1 MARPPSPE
9 QFAALQRIRECMAE
23 HGEEKGVRI
32 ARADFPKVHKATW
45 SRWCKQIRDEDAR
58 FASAPSPV
66 SAAPV
71 PIKVEPVRPTE
82 LVVQPG
88 VIDLF
93 RELSSL
99 LEDCDLL
106 RNYAAP
112 VDPTT
117 GRRKVRNPMMTV
129 QAARLR
135 VTVLDL
141 AQRHSESAWH
151 IERIRAQH
159 AQIIEV
165 LSKAL
170 NEAGDQELTR
180 KVIGA
185 MRALQDRHEASV
197 RYLGGERQAEAA
209 A

>member
-9 QFAALQRIRECMAE
+9 QFAALQRIRECVAE
-23 HGEEKGVRI
+23 HGEEVGVRL
-32 ARADFPKVHKATW
+32 ARADFPKVNKTTW
-45 SRWCKQIRDEDAR
+45 SRWRKQIREEDAR

-66 SAAPV
+66 SAPV
-71 PIKVEPVRPTE
+71 PVRTEPLRPSE
-82 LVVQPG
+82 LVVESG

-141 AQRHSESAWH
+141 AQRHSESAWN
-151 IERIRAQH
+151 IERIRAYN
-159 AQIIEV
+159 AQIIDLISV
-165 LSKAL
+165 AL

-180 KVIGA
+180 KIIGA
-185 MRALQDRHEASV
+185 MRAMRDRHEESV
-197 RYLGGERQAEAA
+197 RYLGGERQAEMVA
-209 A
+209 

>member
-9 QFAALQRIRECMAE
+9 QFAALQRIRQCVAE
-23 HGEEKGVRI
+23 HGEEMGVRL
-32 ARADFPKVHKATW
+32 ARADFPKINKSTW
-45 SRWCKQIRDEDAR
+45 SRWVAQIRREDAR

-66 SAAPV
+66 SAAPAPV
-71 PIKVEPVRPTE
+71 NVEPMQPAE
-82 LVVQPG
+82 LVVAPG

-93 RELSSL
+93 GQLASL

-112 VDPTT
+112 VDSTT
-117 GRRKVRNPMMTV
+117 ARRKVRNPMMTV

-151 IERIRAQH
+151 IERVRAQQ
-159 AQIIEV
+159 AQIIEAIGNV
-165 LSKAL
+165 LRD
-170 NEAGDQELTR
+170 AGDQELAQR
-180 KVIGA
+180 IISA
-185 MRALQDRHEASV
+185 LRSLQDHHEASS
-197 RYLGGERQAEAA
+197 RYLGAPG
-209 A
+209 